1 MIRDTKA
8 FTNMLEMK
16 CSLLTSEW
24 VYGIIPYTLRNSL
37 SSVGYLNVLI
47 QIVFVF

>member
-24 VYGIIPYTLRNSL
+24 VYGIFRIP
-37 SSVGYLNVLI
+37 
-47 QIVFVF
+47 